1 MSTKSSGRRRCPDS
15 DEEFLRRRHPIAP
28 DVAMNFFLGTSRL
41 SWTAHQ
47 AQSSAAGELSTRG
60 LFLHPRTWW
69 RQSSPMPSRCSGTAQ
84 NQEPRTQGGED
95 LYHHGGLG
103 DPNLTESERSV
114 GRGMRGSR

>member
-28 DVAMNFFLGTSRL
+28 DVAMNFFLGTGRL
-41 SWTAHQ
+41 AWTAHQ

-60 LFLHPRTWW
+60 LFLHGGGDLLHAPTVF
-69 RQSSPMPSRCSGTAQ
+69 GYGA
-84 NQEPRTQGGED
+84 EPGAKDARGKN
-95 LYHHGGLG
+95 LYHHGGQG